1 MFTQWFKLSQLSKL
15 IFTEVVWYS
24 LQWQPLYH
32 CQPAVPAIA
41 QRGSIGE
48 DNTWNME
55 DMHECVCVDCLRPV
69 AITILPPLF
78 LYFFFCFSI
87 TNGELSSAE
96 ENLKTKYLK
105 TETVSRKCALW
116 NMHTCTHTHSLSSLF
131 HWPNYSPLV
140 SSPLNFHTASDQSWI
155 LTLFPRYQS
164 DLELVKHISFHED
177 LNFFLKYI
185 HLKVKMYFGTL
196 HIRWDIE
203 LDYFTHFPPLTAL

>member
-116 NMHTCTHTHSLSSLF
+116 NMHTCTHT
-131 HWPNYSPLV
+131 
-140 SSPLNFHTASDQSWI
+140 
-155 LTLFPRYQS
+155 LTLFSLPLAKLFSLGFFPIKLSHSLRS
-164 DLELVKHISFHED
+164 EL
-177 LNFFLKYI
+177 NPY
-185 HLKVKMYFGTL
+185 TL
-196 HIRWDIE
+196 PQVSERSRASK
-203 LDYFTHFPPLTAL
+203 THFLPWGFKIFLEIH